1 VAPASVI
8 PAAKGGEPLD
18 YEAINTIRLLAAD
31 AVEAAQSGHPGL
43 PMGCAT
49 AAYVLWTRFLVHDP
63 SHPEWP
69 DRDRFILSAGHGSML
84 LYALL
89 NLTGYDLPMDEL
101 RRFRQWGSRTPG
113 HPEHNHTPGVETTTG
128 PLGQGLGN
136 AVGMALAE
144 RMLAARYN
152 HDGKAGR
159 IVDHRT
165 FVLASDGDMMEGI
178 SHEAGALAGHLG
190 LGRLIVL
197 YDDNRVSIDGP
208 TSLAMSDDVLA
219 RFAAYGWH
227 VQGLDDPASNDLGSI
242 GDAVALAVLEQE
254 RPSLIAL
261 QTRIGYGAPTKEGL
275 SSAHG
280 APLGAE
286 ELRGTKQRF
295 GWPDEASFVVSN
307 EVRSH
312 VAAATR
318 RGREAHLLWE
328 SRLAAWAQRQP
339 ELAAQWQRTQ
349 AVELPADL
357 CEIEPDG
364 VGGKPEATRV
374 SSGRVLAALAPRLPE
389 LVGGSA
395 DLAESTNTAI
405 PGGDVERGRFG
416 GRVLRFGVREH
427 AMGAI
432 LNGIALHRG
441 LRLFGSTFLIF
452 SDYMRPAIRLAALMR
467 LPVILVLTHDSVALG
482 EDGPTHQ
489 PVEHL
494 AALRAIPGLAVLRP
508 ADAGETAWAWS
519 MALRRSDGPTVLVLT
534 RQAVPV
540 LDGSRL
546 KGLDEA
552 GARIVRQATAHVD
565 VVLVGTGSEV
575 GVALAAADL
584 LERRGVS
591 AQVVSMPWRERFLLA
606 PAELRST
613 LIPDGAV
620 CVSVEAA
627 HAMGWEAVTE
637 RPGRAV
643 GIERFG
649 ASAPGVR
656 VLEELGITPQA
667 VAQRTLEVL
676 SHECRGP
683 SHRTADRRRGG
694 VQRTPVSSRVGST
707 PKPEWD
713 VDDS

>member
-1 VAPASVI
+1 MAPVPLI
-8 PAAKGGEPLD
+8 PAATGGEPLD
-18 YEAINTIRLLAAD
+18 HEAINTIRLLAAD
-31 AVEAAQSGHPGL
+31 AVEAAKSGHPGL

-63 SHPEWP
+63 SHPQWP

-113 HPEHNHTPGVETTTG
+113 HPEHSHTPGVETTTG

-152 HDGKAGR
+152 HDDAGR
-159 IVDHRT
+159 CIVDHRT

-208 TSLAMSDDVLA
+208 TSLAMSDDVVA
-219 RFAAYGWH
+219 RFAAYGWQ
-227 VQGLDDPASNDLGSI
+227 VQGLDEAASNDLDSI
-242 GDAVALAVLEQE
+242 GDALTAAIADQE

-261 QTRIGYGAPTKEGL
+261 RTRIGYGAPTKEGL

-286 ELRGTKQRF
+286 ELRGTKRRL
-295 GWPDEASFVVSN
+295 GRSEDASFVVHD
-307 EVRSH
+307 EVRDH
-312 VAAATR
+312 MTAATQ
-318 RGREAHLLWE
+318 RGREARVRWE
-328 SRLAAWAQRQP
+328 TRLVAWAQRRP
-339 ELAAQWQRTQ
+339 ELAAQWSRTQ
-349 AVELPADL
+349 ALELPDDL
-357 CEIEPDG
+357 GTPALHG
-364 VGGKPEATRV
+364 AGGKPEATRV

-405 PGGDVERGRFG
+405 PGGDVERGSFG

-441 LRLFGSTFLIF
+441 LRPFGSTFLIF

-467 LPVILVLTHDSVALG
+467 LPTILVFTHDSVALG

-508 ADAGETAWAWS
+508 ADAAETAWAWS
-519 MALRRSDGPTVLVLT
+519 VALRRSNGPTALVLT

-540 LDGSRL
+540 LEVASL
-546 KGLDEA
+546 QGLDEA
-552 GARIVRQATAHVD
+552 GVRIVRQEAGALAA
-565 VVLVGTGSEV
+565 VLVGTGSEV

-584 LERRGVS
+584 LESRGVGTR
-591 AQVVSMPWRERFLLA
+591 VLSMPWRERFLAA
-606 PAELRST
+606 PAAMRT
-613 LIPDGAV
+613 AFIPDDAV

-627 HAMGWEAVTE
+627 QPMGWEAVTCG
-637 RPGRAV
+637 RDRAV

-649 ASAPGVR
+649 ASAPGAR
-656 VLEELGITPQA
+656 VLEELGITPHA
-667 VAQRTLEVL
+667 VADRTLEAL
-676 SHECRGP
+676 RREGP
-683 SHRTADRRRGG
+683 RTSRSTADREPDG
-694 VQRTPVSSRVGST
+694 QQAAPLGSAA
-707 PKPEWD
+707 
-713 VDDS
+713 DSAP